1 MVAWLE
7 AVGLLLRHSYI
18 QVHTSNMTTC
28 TCRSSTPQVICAAVG
43 QLLKQQSTIRAGIS
57 IVSRRADF
65 RIVQRCCFSSTEEQG
80 DDEGGSLKK
89 KGPVKIK
96 ETARSSAAAR
106 LRPRLSSS
114 VLPGSSTMN
123 TTTTD
128 ARPVVRKKGGEDNSQ
143 KQPTVTKS
151 LHPAHHF
158 ISGGMPCD
166 PLGPAYHLAEYGEES
181 LYTLIL
187 LRHGESE
194 WNQQNRYTGWC
205 DVNLT
210 DAGRHEARTAG
221 RLLYENGIEMDQ
233 AFTSV
238 LKRAAF
244 SCNMALNAAEQH
256 WVPITKTWRLN
267 ERHYGALQ
275 GKIID
280 WQFVKD
286 LSKVCI
292 HLS

>member
-1 MVAWLE
+1 MAKCT
-7 AVGLLLRHSYI
+7 LRSA
-18 QVHTSNMTTC
+18 
-28 TCRSSTPQVICAAVG
+28 TPQAFWIAVD
-43 QLLKQQSTIRAGIS
+43 QLLKQQSTIRGIV
-57 IVSRRADF
+57 IPKRVDF
-65 RIVQRCCFSSTEEQG
+65 RIVQRTFFSTDEQG
-80 DDEGGSLKK
+80 DDSGSRSLKK

-106 LRPRLSSS
+106 LRPPRLSSS
-114 VLPGSSTMN
+114 VMPGSSTLN
-123 TTTTD
+123 PTPD
-128 ARPVVRKKGGEDNSQ
+128 APRPVVRKRSGADNTSP
-143 KQPTVTKS
+143 KLTTTVTKS

-158 ISGGMPCD
+158 FSGGMPCD

-194 WNQQNRYTGWC
+194 WNNQNRYTGWC

-221 RLLYENGIEMDQ
+221 RLLYENGIEIDQ

-238 LKRAAF
+238 LKRASF

-275 GKIID
+275 GKIAIIGNSYKPKRLCP
-280 WQFVKD
+280 F
-286 LSKVCI
+286 I
-292 HLS
+292 RTHPHLAVP